1 MIKAALLT
9 CSAIAH
15 LLLAGTAFAQ
25 SIEAARTAQ
34 DEGRFVEASRLAEAL
49 NTSDGYALDAES
61 LAIYGYYIAEE
72 PEKEALFNR
81 ATVLAE
87 EAIRL
92 DAANPEAHVQSAHA
106 MGRHAQAIGMMKALG
121 KGYVEKVR
129 EAAENALQLDPE
141 MAAAHLSLAAWHAE
155 AINEAGFM
163 ASVAYGASRSA
174 PLLTTCAPWSS
185 RPARRWCTLNTRSA
199 CCS

>member
-1 MIKAALLT
+1 MIKAALLA

-15 LLLAGTAFAQ
+15 LLLADTAFAQ
-25 SIEAARTAQ
+25 SIEAARTAR
-34 DEGRFVEASRLAEAL
+34 DEGQFVEVSRLAEAL
-49 NTSDGYALDAES
+49 NTSDGYALAAES

-72 PEKEALFNR
+72 PAKETLFNR
-81 ATVLAE
+81 ATGLAE

-106 MGRHAQAIGMMKALG
+106 MGRHAQAIGMMKAVG

-141 MAAAHLSLAAWHAE
+141 MAAAHLSLAAWHRERSTKRASWPVWP
-155 AINEAGFM
+155 AGLP
-163 ASVAYGASRSA
+163 GSA
-174 PLLTTCAPWSS
+174 LLLTTSAPWSS

>member
-1 MIKAALLT
+1 MIKAALLA
-9 CSAIAH
+9 CSMIAH

-25 SIEAARTAQ
+25 SIEAARIAR
-34 DEGRFVEASRLAEAL
+34 DEGRFAEASRLAEAL
-49 NTSDGYALDAES
+49 NTSDGYALAAES

-72 PEKEALFNR
+72 PAKEALFNR
-81 ATVLAE
+81 ATGLAE

-106 MGRHAQAIGMMKALG
+106 MGRHAQTIG

-163 ASVAYGASRSA
+163 ASVAYGASRKRA
-174 PLLTTCAPWSS
+174 LAHYEL
-185 RPARRWCTLNTRSA
+185 RARRGVRA
-199 CCS
+199 RREGGAR